1 MNEADP
7 LITPPTPRPQTIPV
21 PPVIAGITDEPIA
34 DADADAEEAWEEG
47 AATVRSTRRLTRIC
61 SPERA
66 RSYVE
71 SYTPA
76 DRHDV
81 SLKAWQ
87 ALAPVIRPALVS
99 LCVRDSAV
107 VRQMPVHLDAL
118 ARIGAWVYEET
129 GAVADIRDLLN
140 PDTINRWIVA
150 ARKAQEAGS
159 LAAYRSR
166 IRRLAPLLWPDGPWS
181 HQQGK
186 VARRQPQPPYTTE
199 QVARLEADCRTQ
211 PTEQGRHRAEVILT
225 LGLGA
230 GLDGRWLPD
239 VRPDDIFS
247 LPSGEVCVWV
257 PEPDRYVPVL
267 QKFATRLLD
276 LKSRV
281 SSDEALLGGRV
292 RTNKN
297 TVGHLVGRIKQPGAH
312 PTDPRAEHPR
322 LNPTRLRNTWLVH
335 HLTAGTRL
343 PELLA
348 AAGLQGLNSLDGLVR
363 YVPVSDDALA
373 NIGRIARA
381 HARR

>member
-1 MNEADP
+1 M
-7 LITPPTPRPQTIPV
+7 
-21 PPVIAGITDEPIA
+21 PPVVAGITGEPIA
-34 DADADAEEAWEEG
+34 DSDTEETWDESDV
-47 AATVRSTRRLTRIC
+47 TVRGTRRLSRIC

-66 RSYVE
+66 RAYVE
-71 SYTPA
+71 SYAPA

-81 SLKAWQ
+81 SLRDWQ
-87 ALAPVIRPALVS
+87 ALAPVIRPALAS

-118 ARIGAWVYEET
+118 ARIGAWVLKET

-140 PDTINRWIVA
+140 PDTINRWVVA
-150 ARKAQEAGS
+150 ARTAQEAGS

-166 IRRLAPLLWPDGPWS
+166 IRRLAPLLWPDCPWS
-181 HQQGK
+181 HQQGR
-186 VARRQPQPPYTTE
+186 VARRKPQPPYTAE
-199 QVARLEADCRTQ
+199 QVARLEADCRNQ
-211 PTEQGRHRAEVILT
+211 PTEQARHRAEVILT

-267 QKFATRLLD
+267 QKFAPRLLD
-276 LKSRV
+276 VKSRV
-281 SSDEALLGGRV
+281 PSDESLLGGPV

-297 TVGHLVGRIKQPGAH
+297 TVSHLVGRIKQPGAH
-312 PTDPRAEHPR
+312 ATDPRAAHPR

-348 AAGLQGLNSLDGLVR
+348 AAGLQGLNSLEGLLQH
-363 YVPVSDDALA
+363 VPVSDDALA
-373 NIGRIARA
+373 NIGRVARA